1 MQLIKWILKEI
12 YAYFKS
18 VWVKILAQLA
28 IFGIISG
35 LYLLTTKFLPKR
47 FRLQKYKFKQAI
59 ETVEEVSEFTPN
71 ALDTPIQIATKANG
85 LFNRI
90 LDSMNNKIED
100 PHWDFKSLIEDKK
113 PDFVVHVDDE
123 FTSAYLPTVA
133 NFADSVK
140 VLGTLNKNEYVVQ
153 YTFLVKGVE
162 IPIIAISNQ
171 ETLASGKQPS
181 GGKSS
186 ISRGAFED
194 VFAYKK
200 GDDFYSIINVLFDK
214 VSNKLHLFADSSG
227 NLQISPVAQG
237 YDQHHYLVDEAFTS
251 DLEGRIKKFKDKKMQ
266 RTIMLWGPPGTGKSL
281 FVLTLAN
288 RTSGRVL
295 KIDSSFIK
303 QFNEN
308 KMLKQFCLKI
318 GADLIVL
325 DDVDHFVSGLDQNQT
340 FLYILESL
348 KTMEH
353 KTTVMMTVNDI
364 KKLNAAMLRPGR
376 VDEIIQFKE
385 PDELQR
391 LDFIR
396 RLLTEK
402 LDVPNPNQEHIE
414 KLAKAVKGMTQA
426 YIKEWVEFYL
436 VEEKDIEKVLAAISQ
451 RKKIMKSANISF
463 DEDMD

>member
-1 MQLIKWILKEI
+1 
-12 YAYFKS
+12 
-18 VWVKILAQLA
+18 
-28 IFGIISG
+28 
-35 LYLLTTKFLPKR
+35 
-47 FRLQKYKFKQAI
+47 
-59 ETVEEVSEFTPN
+59 
-71 ALDTPIQIATKANG
+71 
-85 LFNRI
+85 
-90 LDSMNNKIED
+90 
-100 PHWDFKSLIEDKK
+100 
-113 PDFVVHVDDE
+113 
-123 FTSAYLPTVA
+123 
-133 NFADSVK
+133 
-140 VLGTLNKNEYVVQ
+140 
-153 YTFLVKGVE
+153 
-162 IPIIAISNQ
+162 
-171 ETLASGKQPS
+171 
-181 GGKSS
+181 
-186 ISRGAFED
+186 
-194 VFAYKK
+194 
-200 GDDFYSIINVLFDK
+200 
-214 VSNKLHLFADSSG
+214 
-227 NLQISPVAQG
+227 
-237 YDQHHYLVDEAFTS
+237 VDEAFTS

>member
-1 MQLIKWILKEI
+1 MQLIKWVLSEI
-12 YAYFKS
+12 ITYFKT

-28 IFGIISG
+28 IFGIIAGMYFLS
-35 LYLLTTKFLPKR
+35 TRFLPKR
-47 FRLQKYKFKQAI
+47 FRMQRYKFKQAI
-59 ETVEEVSEFTPN
+59 EKVEEYSEFTPN

-85 LFNRI
+85 LFNQI
-90 LDSMNNKIED
+90 LNSRHNDIED

-113 PDFVVHVDDE
+113 PDFDVLVDDE

-140 VLGTLNKNEYVVQ
+140 VLGTLNKNEYVIE
-153 YTFLVKGVE
+153 YIFNVKGKL

-171 ETLASGKQPS
+171 ETLANSKS
-181 GGKSS
+181 SSGKSS
-186 ISRGAFED
+186 LSRGAFED
-194 VFAYKK
+194 VFAFKK
-200 GDDFYSIINVLFDK
+200 GDDYFSIINVLFDK
-214 VSNKLHLFADSSG
+214 VSNKLHLFADNNG
-227 NLQISPVAQG
+227 NLQISPVSQG
-237 YDQHHYLVDEAFTS
+237 HDQKHYLVDEPFIA
-251 DLEGRIKKFKDKKMQ
+251 DLESRIKRFKNKNMQ

-325 DDVDHFVSGLDQNQT
+325 DDVDHFITGLDQNQT

-385 PDELQR
+385 PDEVQR
-391 LDFIR
+391 LDFIK
-396 RLLTEK
+396 RLLVEK
-402 LDVPNPNQEHIE
+402 LGEPNPNQEHLE
-414 KLAKAVKGMTQA
+414 KLVKAVKGMTQA

-436 VEEKDIEKVLAAISQ
+436 IEEKDIDKVLGAISQ
-451 RKKIMKSANISF
+451 RKKIMRSANITL
-463 DEDMD
+463 DDDDC